1 MTAETRQTKPLDR
14 VAVEDYL
21 KAHGEDLERFHVRSL
36 ELFGSAL
43 RGVATDNSDI
53 DLLVTFDGP
62 IDLLS
67 FIELEESL
75 GEFLGCGVDLVPRE
89 SLKPLLAESILA
101 EAVRVY

>member
-1 MTAETRQTKPLDR
+1 MTIETQKPGLVDR
-14 VAVEDYL
+14 AAVEDCL
-21 KAHGEDLERFHVRSL
+21 NAHGEDIARFHVRSL
-36 ELFGSAL
+36 ELFGSAV

-67 FIELEESL
+67 FIELEEIL
-75 GEFLGCGVDLVPRE
+75 GELLGSCVDLVPRE